1 MSEEDPFDLEQVPDA
16 LEAYKKQLDS
26 LKEDIEVLILFS
38 KSISYRAGQRLRR
51 RISRCP
57 S

>member
-1 MSEEDPFDLEQVPDA
+1 MSEEDPFDIEQVPDA

-38 KSISYRAGQRLRR
+38 NQYCPKKITLSGWAKSRTEI
-51 RISRCP
+51 
-57 S
+57 